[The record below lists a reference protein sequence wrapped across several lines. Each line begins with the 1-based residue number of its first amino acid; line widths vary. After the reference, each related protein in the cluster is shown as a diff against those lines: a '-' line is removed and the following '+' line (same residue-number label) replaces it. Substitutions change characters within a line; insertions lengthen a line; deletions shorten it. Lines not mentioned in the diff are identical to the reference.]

1 MTSSETRRHRRR
13 WLGAVGAASILAG
26 AGAAAP
32 AAAQE
37 DELRLKPS
45 DLTGI
50 VTNRD
55 WAIVPGKAPT
65 AGDR

>member
-1 MTSSETRRHRRR
+1 MTRSETRRHRRR

-37 DELRLKPS
+37 DELRPKPS
-45 DLTGI
+45 DLTAGI

-55 WAIVPGKAPT
+55 
-65 AGDR
+65 